1 LCRAIFRRGKKK
13 ERERKKSCRRNK
25 HKKFI
30 LKRIFFM
37 ARNVRLTI
45 AAALLAVT
53 YAITFDDIPGR
64 GIRVRGGI
72 DFGIFSR
79 NRSTASKQAQ
89 QQCAHGERTSADGT
103 CIRGSDGDSSRR
115 SSFEKREEEKE
126 DHSGWFYEYDFIIP
140 QWCLGAF
147 PFVLLLLVNYS
158 AMAILKPTAVDPE
171 DFQKRRADAL
181 AAMGR

>member
-1 LCRAIFRRGKKK
+1 
-13 ERERKKSCRRNK
+13 
-25 HKKFI
+25 
-30 LKRIFFM
+30 M

-45 AAALLAVT
+45 AAAFLAVT
-53 YAITFDDIPGR
+53 CAMTFNDIPGR

-79 NRSTASKQAQ
+79 FSRSTASEEAQ
-89 QQCAHGERTSADGT
+89 QQCDHGERTSADGT

-115 SSFEKREEEKE
+115 SILEKRGEEKE
-126 DHSGWFYEYDFIIP
+126 DRSGWFYEYDFIIP

>member
-1 LCRAIFRRGKKK
+1 
-13 ERERKKSCRRNK
+13 
-25 HKKFI
+25 
-30 LKRIFFM
+30 M

-45 AAALLAVT
+45 AAGLIAVA
-53 YAITFDDIPGR
+53 YAITFDDLPGR

-79 NRSTASKQAQ
+79 RTAYKDAQ
-89 QQCAHGERTSADGT
+89 QQCAQGERTSADGK
-103 CIRGSDGDSSRR
+103 CIRGSDGDGDSSR
-115 SSFEKREEEKE
+115 SSIFEKRGEEKE
-126 DHSGWFYEYDFIIP
+126 DRSRSGWFYEYDFIIP

-147 PFVLLLLVNYS
+147 PFVLLVLVNYS

-171 DFQKRRADAL
+171 DFQRRRADAL